1 MKVYR
6 GRKYPEPHGASFDRD
21 EIRFMDHEGDEVRIT
36 SGPNGYGDE
45 ILVVRQEGEQV
56 ILLTKRNVRAL
67 LPHFHAWV
75 DTSSLRVVATKP
87 NGGA

>member
-21 EIRFMDHEGDEVRIT
+21 EIRFTEHEGDEVRIT
-36 SGPNGYGDE
+36 SGPDFYGVE
-45 ILVVRQEGEQV
+45 VLVVQMEHEPAIV
-56 ILLTKRNVRAL
+56 LDKRNVRAL

-75 DTSSLRVVATKP
+75 DTSSLRVVATEPK
-87 NGGA
+87 GA